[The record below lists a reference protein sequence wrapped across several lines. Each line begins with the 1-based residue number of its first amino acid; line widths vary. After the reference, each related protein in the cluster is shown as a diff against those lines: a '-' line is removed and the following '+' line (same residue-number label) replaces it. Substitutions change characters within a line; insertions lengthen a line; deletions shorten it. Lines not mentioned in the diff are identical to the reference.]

1 MTMKLTILAGLM
13 AATSLTAA
21 NAADLRMSWWGGDSR
36 HLATQEALKYCGD
49 KLGHTVSPEFT
60 GWTGHQEKIT
70 TQLAGGTE
78 ADIMQINWPW
88 LPLFTP
94 TGEGF
99 ADLNDFSDI
108 IDLSQW
114 TDAELATSTV
124 NGHLQGLPL
133 SITGRVPFFNQTTFE
148 KAGLELPKTW
158 DDMDKAG
165 ITFKEKLG
173 EDYFPYEASSP
184 TQSGLD
190 IRLLI
195 TAYLTQKT
203 GKTMIEPDTLEFNY
217 SKEEL
222 VDGLNLY
229 KKFVEDGVVI
239 PWPKVAAGG
248 NLVLNENPE
257 WANGHIAGTYAWDS
271 TYFKIGDVLEEG
283 QVLTASTIPLA
294 EGATNDGVYRKPSML
309 FSISKNSDNQDAA
322 AEVVNCLL
330 NDEGAIDILGTT
342 RGIPASKKA
351 LEQLEAG
358 DQIAPEQM
366 KAHQIIL
373 AATGPTIS
381 PYFEHPQIS
390 QAIGDPL
397 EEFAY
402 DQIDAETAADDILYN
417 VEDVLDRIRN

>member
-13 AATSLTAA
+13 AATSLSVA

-36 HLATQEALKYCGD
+36 HLATQEALKYCGE
-49 KLGHTVSPEFT
+49 KLGHSISPEFT
-60 GWTGHQEKIT
+60 GWSGHQEKIT

-99 ADLNDFSDI
+99 ADLNEFADI

-114 TDAELATSTV
+114 TDTELATPTV

-133 SITGRVPFFNQTTFE
+133 SITGRLPWFNQTTFE
-148 KAGLELPKTW
+148 KAGLSIPTTW
-158 DDMDKAG
+158 DELEEAG
-165 ITFKEKLG
+165 KVFKEKLG
-173 EDYFPYEASSP
+173 DDYYPYEA
-184 TQSGLD
+184 TGTDGLD
-190 IRLLI
+190 ARLLM

-203 GKTMIEPDTLEFNY
+203 GKTMIDPETLEFNY
-217 SKEEL
+217 TMDEL
-222 VDGLNLY
+222 VDALEMY
-229 KKFVEDGVVI
+229 KRYTDEGVII

-248 NLVLNENPE
+248 NLVLHENPA
-257 WANGHIAGTYAWDS
+257 WADGHIAGTYQWD
-271 TYFKIGDVLEEG
+271 TVYFKISDPLQEG
-283 QVLTASTIPLA
+283 QVLVPSKILLA

-309 FSISKNSDNQDAA
+309 FSISRNSDNQEAA

-330 NDEGAIDILGTT
+330 NDGGAIDILGTT

-351 LEQLEAG
+351 FDQLTAEGAIEQE
-358 DQIAPEQM
+358 QID
-366 KAHQIIL
+366 AHQIIL
-373 AATGPTIS
+373 DATGPTIS
-381 PYFEHPQIS
+381 PYFEHPQIAS
-390 QAIGDPL
+390 AIGDTL

-402 DQIDAETAADDILYN
+402 GQIDAETAADDIIYN
-417 VEDVLDRIRN
+417 VDEVLDRVRN

>member
-1 MTMKLTILAGLM
+1 MKLTILAGLM
-13 AATSLTAA
+13 AATSLSVA

-36 HLATQEALKYCGD
+36 HLATQEALKYCGE
-49 KLGHTVSPEFT
+49 KLGHTISPEFT
-60 GWTGHQEKIT
+60 GWSGHQEKIT

-94 TGEGF
+94 NGEGF
-99 ADLNDFSDI
+99 ADLNEYSDI

-133 SITGRVPFFNQTTFE
+133 SITGRLPWFNQTTFE
-148 KAGLELPKTW
+148 KAGLSIPTTW
-158 DDMDKAG
+158 DELEEAG
-165 ITFKEKLG
+165 KVFKEKLG
-173 EDYFPYEASSP
+173 DDYYPYEATGSD
-184 TQSGLD
+184 GLD
-190 IRLLI
+190 ARLLM

-203 GKTMIEPDTLEFNY
+203 GKTMIDPETLEFNY
-217 SKEEL
+217 TMDEM
-222 VDGLNLY
+222 VDALEMY
-229 KKFVEDGVVI
+229 KRYTDEGVII

-248 NLVLNENPE
+248 NLVLHENPA
-257 WANGHIAGTYAWDS
+257 WADGHIAGTYQWD
-271 TYFKIGDVLEEG
+271 TVYFKISDPLQEG
-283 QVLTASTIPLA
+283 QVLVPSKILLA

-309 FSISKNSDNQDAA
+309 FSISRNSDNGDAA

-351 LEQLEAG
+351 FDQLTAEGAIEQE
-358 DQIAPEQM
+358 QID
-366 KAHQIIL
+366 AHQIIL
-373 AATGPTIS
+373 DATGPTIS
-381 PYFEHPQIS
+381 PYFEHPQIAS
-390 QAIGDPL
+390 AIGDTL

-402 DQIDAETAADDILYN
+402 GQIDAETAADDIIYN
-417 VEDVLDRIRN
+417 VNDVLDRVRN

>member
-49 KLGHTVSPEFT
+49 KLGHTISPEFT
-60 GWTGHQEKIT
+60 GWSGHQEKIT

-99 ADLNDFSDI
+99 ADLNEYSDI

-114 TDAELATSTV
+114 TEDELATSTV

-133 SITGRVPFFNQTTFE
+133 SITGRLPWFNQTTFE
-148 KAGLELPKTW
+148 KAGLSIPTTW
-158 DDMDKAG
+158 DELEEAG
-165 ITFKEKLG
+165 KVFKEKLG
-173 EDYFPYEASSP
+173 DDYYPYEA
-184 TQSGLD
+184 TGTDGLD
-190 IRLLI
+190 ARLLM

-203 GKTMIEPDTLEFNY
+203 GKTMIDPETLEFNY
-217 SKEEL
+217 SMDEL
-222 VDGLNLY
+222 VDALEMY
-229 KKFVEDGVVI
+229 KRYTDEGVII

-248 NLVLNENPE
+248 NLVLHENPS
-257 WANGHIAGTYAWDS
+257 WADGHIAGTYQWD
-271 TYFKIGDVLEEG
+271 TVYFKISDPLQEG
-283 QVLTASTIPLA
+283 QVLVPSKILLA

-309 FSISKNSDNQDAA
+309 FSISRNSDNGDAA

-330 NDEGAIDILGTT
+330 NDEGAIEILGTT
-342 RGIPASKKA
+342 RGIPASKA
-351 LEQLEAG
+351 AFDQLTAAGAIEQE
-358 DQIAPEQM
+358 QID
-366 KAHQIIL
+366 AHQIIL
-373 AATGPTIS
+373 DATGPTIS
-381 PYFEHPQIS
+381 PYFEHPQIAS
-390 QAIGDPL
+390 AIGDTL

-402 DQIDAETAADDILYN
+402 GQIDAETAADDILYN
-417 VEDVLDRIRN
+417 VNEVLDRVKN

>member
-13 AATSLTAA
+13 AATSLSVA

-36 HLATQEALKYCGD
+36 HLATQEALKYCGE
-49 KLGHTVSPEFT
+49 KLGHTISPEFT
-60 GWTGHQEKIT
+60 GWSGHQEKIT

-94 TGEGF
+94 NGEGF
-99 ADLNDFSDI
+99 ADLNEYSDI

-133 SITGRVPFFNQTTFE
+133 SITGRLPWFNQTTFE
-148 KAGLELPKTW
+148 KAGLSIPTTW
-158 DDMDKAG
+158 DELEEAG
-165 ITFKEKLG
+165 KVFKEKLG
-173 EDYFPYEASSP
+173 DDYYPYEATGSD
-184 TQSGLD
+184 GLD
-190 IRLLI
+190 ARLLM

-203 GKTMIEPDTLEFNY
+203 GKTMIDPETLEFNY
-217 SKEEL
+217 TMDEM
-222 VDGLNLY
+222 VDALEMY
-229 KKFVEDGVVI
+229 KRYTDEGVII

-248 NLVLNENPE
+248 NLVLHENPA
-257 WANGHIAGTYAWDS
+257 WADGHIAGTYQWD
-271 TYFKIGDVLEEG
+271 TVYFKISDPLQEG
-283 QVLTASTIPLA
+283 QVLVPSKILLA

-309 FSISKNSDNQDAA
+309 FSISRNSDNGDAA

-351 LEQLEAG
+351 FDQLTAEGAIEQE
-358 DQIAPEQM
+358 QID
-366 KAHQIIL
+366 AHQIIL
-373 AATGPTIS
+373 DATGPTIS
-381 PYFEHPQIS
+381 PYFEHPQIAS
-390 QAIGDPL
+390 AIGDTL

-402 DQIDAETAADDILYN
+402 GQIDAETAADDIIYN
-417 VEDVLDRIRN
+417 VNDVLDRVRN